1 MSKVDLAVKP
11 LTNLRISIRYYLQK
25 PLEERTQIKL
35 LRSMREWKEK
45 RRTMRHYD
53 QQAAIYDVQY
63 LGEQNAKIEG
73 ALSITELK
81 PDETVLDLGC
91 GTGFLF
97 QHINKTIRLI
107 VGLDISSNVLREAK
121 KRTKKLAN
129 VALVRADADNTPFP
143 ECIFD
148 RVFAITLLQNMPDPM
163 RTITEMKRVGK
174 PQAIFAVTGLK
185 KKFTQEGFIN
195 LLKMARLKI
204 SALETAQQ
212 LKGHI
217 AVCTNAERSL

>member
-1 MSKVDLAVKP
+1 M
-11 LTNLRISIRYYLQK
+11 Q
-25 PLEERTQIKL
+25 
-35 LRSMREWKEK
+35 EWKEK

-53 QQAAIYDVQY
+53 QQARIYDVQY
-63 LGEQNAKIEG
+63 LREQNTKIEDILNNIKFG
-73 ALSITELK
+73 SNEA
-81 PDETVLDLGC
+81 VLDLGC

-97 QHINKTIRLI
+97 QHIAKR
-107 VGLDISSNVLREAK
+107 VGLLVGIELSSEAIREAK
-121 KRTKKLAN
+121 KHTKN
-129 VALVRADADNTPFP
+129 MPNIALVRADADNTPFP
-143 ECIFD
+143 DRIFD

-163 RTITEMKRVGK
+163 KTISEMKRVGK

-195 LLKMARLKI
+195 LLKKAQLKV

-217 AVCTNAERSL
+217 AVCANAERGV